1 MNGCVWAKDS
11 ITDEDVSLNDLSH
24 YQTFEIGYKCDDCF
38 IGEIKNMK
46 FYYDSLEDTKCD
58 LLLE

>member
-24 YQTFEIGYKCDDCF
+24 HQTFEIGYKCDSNNEYF

-46 FYYDSLEDTKCD
+46 FYYDSLEDIKCD
-58 LLLE
+58 